1 MTAWLAR
8 CLWPA
13 LLGLAC
19 GPAAAQLAQYG
30 YVIGTL
36 EPAKSFLEKLDE
48 PDKGKFLHY
57 HIFLLTA
64 ASVEYEVVID
74 VNDVSPTKPLIYR
87 IASLGTQTSAELTA
101 NFGPVFAATSDFH
114 LISNTQASFGPLLTP
129 DDAHKQAAGALD
141 YLRHPGLLKAIR
153 QLPWQAELAQT
164 TGDPLQWALP
174 ALDAVF
180 KPPTH
185 PGASTSFT
193 KVYVFGGPFTTG
205 GHGMHVV
212 HQNQADT
219 GSTFSATNATWQDG
233 GVIIERH
240 TRRGRPPFMPWF
252 ISRQVLMAKFANQT
266 DFSAESNDLA
276 HPAAPGHTIAP
287 SVDTHA
293 LGLICGDFND
303 FGPIAATQLEV
314 STAAPVP
321 EPDGPNSAPRIEVHV
336 KRGPFTDLNDPGD
349 FMLLDNSTDPS
360 DKGRAS
366 GRAYAPLRVRFLPPH
381 RGLPPRPAFN
391 LRSDWYV
398 RVHATDPGS
407 WCDSAV
413 NATLT
418 VSHY

>member
-1 MTAWLAR
+1 MNAWFAR
-8 CLWPA
+8 CLLPA
-13 LLGLAC
+13 LLWVAA

-30 YVIGTL
+30 YVVGTL
-36 EPAKSFLEKLDE
+36 EPEKSFLEKLDE

-87 IASLGTQTSAELTA
+87 IASLATQTAAELTT

-114 LISNTQASFGPLLTP
+114 LISNTQASFGPILTP
-129 DDAHKQAAGALD
+129 NDAQKQAAGALD
-141 YLRHPGLLKAIR
+141 YLRHPGILKAIR
-153 QLPWQAELAQT
+153 QLPWQSELAQT
-164 TGDPLQWALP
+164 TSDPLQWALP

-180 KPPTH
+180 KPTTH
-185 PGASTSFT
+185 PGKSTSFT
-193 KVYVFGGPFTTG
+193 KVYVFGGPFTQG

-240 TRRGRPPFMPWF
+240 TRVGRPPILREL

-276 HPAAPGHTIAP
+276 HPAPPGHTITP
-287 SVDTHA
+287 TVETHA

-303 FGPIAATQLEV
+303 FGPVAATQLEV
-314 STAAPVP
+314 STAAPSP
-321 EPDGPNSAPRIEVHV
+321 EPDGPNSAPKIEVHV
-336 KRGPFTDLNDPGD
+336 KKGPFTDLSDPGD
-349 FMLLDNSTDPS
+349 FTLLDHSTDPS
-360 DKGRAS
+360 DRGRAF
-366 GRAYAPLRVRFLPPH
+366 GRAYAPLRVRFRPPIHGLPPH
-381 RGLPPRPAFN
+381 PPVN
-391 LRSDWYV
+391 LRGDWYV

-413 NATLT
+413 NATLK